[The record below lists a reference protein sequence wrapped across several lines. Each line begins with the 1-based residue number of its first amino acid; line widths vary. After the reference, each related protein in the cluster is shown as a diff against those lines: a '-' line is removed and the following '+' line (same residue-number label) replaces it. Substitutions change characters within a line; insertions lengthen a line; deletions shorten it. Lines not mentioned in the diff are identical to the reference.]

1 MSDAEESVKF
11 ARYLKRIAREG
22 GSDQDVA
29 RRKDVESKPFN
40 DEDPY
45 TPRTDRNRFTLWHAT
60 YRAQIVDFDSL
71 RNGDVL

>member
-1 MSDAEESVKF
+1 MQKISNSQGI
-11 ARYLKRIAREG
+11 LKRMAHEG

-29 RRKDVESKPFN
+29 RRKDAESKPFN

-71 RNGDVL
+71 RNGDVLL